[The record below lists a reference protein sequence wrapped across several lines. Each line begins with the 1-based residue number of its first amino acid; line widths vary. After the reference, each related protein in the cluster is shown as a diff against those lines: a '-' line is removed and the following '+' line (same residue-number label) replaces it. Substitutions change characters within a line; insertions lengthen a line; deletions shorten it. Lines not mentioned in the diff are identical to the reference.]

1 MKKQISLLLLCAL
14 LGLGQSAFAVDY
26 YWRFYE
32 QPASIT
38 TKYADP
44 TSACQAYIAYR
55 KSVNNPDTI
64 WIIKAVTKQ
73 TVSVYGCNIDWR
85 TPPSTNF
92 LNATVPMTRVGD
104 TCATGSTYNPNTGL
118 CDVKVDP
125 CKEQIGQ
132 KQQISS
138 DTPQYEFC
146 MNSCLW
152 AAVASSDGS
161 DDSGKMYTSKK
172 AAEQKVFYT
181 YTVENEGV
189 SCPVSSAPA
198 DTNAT
203 APAPSTSAKSTDC
216 TPTTTGS
223 DGSQSSE
230 CTTTKTEIDNA
241 KCVAAGGYYGSV
253 DGVNRCVASGK
264 GPTAE
269 KNEVTTKVKT
279 ETNADG
285 STKTTTTTTNNT
297 TTCAGSKACTTTT
310 TTTTNVS
317 HTNADGT
324 KGSES
329 STCTG
334 AKCSGSSSNPD
345 GSDEEGEEEEGDDIA
360 GPSGTLAGKQV
371 KGFGEA
377 LTEWDTKIADGREQL
392 DGLIDQY
399 SGLFS
404 GVFDL
409 NLGTGGGELPC
420 YNIPINVPKF
430 QTTLKFCPADYE
442 DKLIYLKYILLA
454 CAAILA
460 GFIILRD

>member
-1 MKKQISLLLLCAL
+1 MKKQISLLLLFAL
-14 LGLGQSAFAVDY
+14 LGSGQSAFAVDY
-26 YWRFYE
+26 YWQSNTVSGGVFPDRASACEASRVEY
-32 QPASIT
+32 ASTSNSYTYTIKSIT
-38 TKYADP
+38 RVNDTTYTCVIDRVRKSDGQVTNP
-44 TSACQAYIAYR
+44 TS
-55 KSVNNPDTI
+55 TI
-64 WIIKAVTKQ
+64 SRFGT
-73 TVSVYGCNIDWR
+73 SC
-85 TPPSTNF
+85 P
-92 LNATVPMTRVGD
+92 
-104 TCATGSTYNPNTGL
+104 TGANYNSETGA
-118 CDVKVDP
+118 CDVPVDP
-125 CKEQIGQ
+125 CKAQIGQ
-132 KQQISS
+132 KQQIST
-138 DTPQYEFC
+138 DVPGYDFC
-146 MNSCLW
+146 ISSCSYAPTADL
-152 AAVASSDGS
+152 SGEN
-161 DDSGKMYTSKK
+161 GKMHTSKNG
-172 AAEQKVFYT
+172 AEQKVFYT
-181 YTVENEGV
+181 YTVENTGQ
-189 SCPVSSAPA
+189 SCTAGTSPAVANAP
-198 DTNAT
+198 T
-203 APAPSTSAKSTDC
+203 PAPSTSEKTTDC

-241 KCVAAGGYYGSV
+241 KCVATGGYYGSV

-310 TTTTNVS
+310 TTTTNVN

-345 GSDEEGEEEEGDDIA
+345 GSDEEGEEEEGEDIA
-360 GPSGTLAGKQV
+360 GPSGTLVGKQV

-409 NLGTGGGELPC
+409 NLGTGGGQLPC
-420 YNIPINVPKF
+420 YDIPINVPKI